1 MRKMLLTIM
10 LFSPV
15 VITILATSSAQ
26 GQGLDYESDIQPI
39 FTNNCTSRGCHVSGN
54 EGSGL
59 NLQVDN
65 SYSEITGMNTSSHAP
80 LVIAGNPNISPLIW
94 KLEGVDNNGAN
105 VFGSRMPLGGAP
117 LSQTTI
123 DKIRQWIS
131 DGAVL
136 TGIDNERSLP
146 EGFELEQNYPNP
158 FNPQTTIEYT
168 IARRTEVKLT
178 VYNILGQEIAILI
191 DEVLNQGV
199 YSQLWDASN
208 LTTGLYFY
216 TLEAGGGKT
225 TKKLLYLK

>member
-10 LFSPV
+10 LYAPAA
-15 VITILATSSAQ
+15 ITILAANSAQ

-54 EGSGL
+54 EGNGL
-59 NLQVDN
+59 NLQVGK
-65 SYSEITGMNTSSHAP
+65 SYNEITGMGTTTNAP
-80 LVIAGNPNISPLIW
+80 VVIAGSPDISKLIW
-94 KLEGVDNNGAN
+94 KLEGVDNNGAK
-105 VFGSRMPLGGAP
+105 VFGSRMPFGFLP

-136 TGIDNERSLP
+136 SVIGDDKSLP

-168 IARRTEVKLT
+168 IARRTGVKLT
-178 VYNILGQEIAILI
+178 VYNILGQEIAVLVN
-191 DEVLNQGV
+191 EVLNQGV

-225 TKKLLYLK
+225 TKKLLFLK

>member
-10 LFSPV
+10 LYSPV

-54 EGSGL
+54 EGNGL
-59 NLQVDN
+59 NLQFGN
-65 SYSEITGMNTSSHAP
+65 SYNEITGMNTTSNAP
-80 LVIAGNPNISPLIW
+80 LVIAGSPDISKLIW

-105 VFGSRMPLGGAP
+105 VFGSRMPAGGP
-117 LSQTTI
+117 SLSQTTV

-136 TGIDNERSLP
+136 SVLDDDKSLP

-168 IARRTEVKLT
+168 IARRIGVKLT
-178 VYNILGQEIAILI
+178 VYNILGQEIAILV

>member
-1 MRKMLLTIM
+1 MRKILLTIM
-10 LFSPV
+10 LYAPAA
-15 VITILATSSAQ
+15 ITILAANSAQ

-54 EGSGL
+54 EGNGL
-59 NLQVDN
+59 NLQVGN
-65 SYSEITGMNTSSHAP
+65 SYNEITGMNTTSNAP
-80 LVIAGNPNISPLIW
+80 LVIAGNPDISKLIW

-105 VFGSRMPLGGAP
+105 VFGSRMPFGGP
-117 LSQTTI
+117 FLSQTTI

-178 VYNILGQEIAILI
+178 VYNILGQEIAVLV

>member
-10 LFSPV
+10 LYAPA
-15 VITILATSSAQ
+15 VITILAANGAQ

-59 NLQVDN
+59 NLQFGN
-65 SYSEITGMNTSSHAP
+65 SYNEITGMNTSSNAP

-105 VFGSRMPLGGAP
+105 VFGSRMPLIGGP

-146 EGFELEQNYPNP
+146 EGFALEQNYPNP

-168 IARRTEVKLT
+168 IARRIGVKLT
-178 VYNILGQEIAILI
+178 VYNILGEEIAILV

-216 TLEAGGGKT
+216 TLEAGAGKN
-225 TKKLLYLK
+225 TKKLLYIK